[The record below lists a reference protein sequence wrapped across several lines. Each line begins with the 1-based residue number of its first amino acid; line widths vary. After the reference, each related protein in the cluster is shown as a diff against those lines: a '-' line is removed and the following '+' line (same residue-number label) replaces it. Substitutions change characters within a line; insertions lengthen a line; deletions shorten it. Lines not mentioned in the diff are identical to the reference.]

1 MPDKEKRRIQVSQR
15 QNDPVTCQSFLSQ
28 LAARFGRTKDTL
40 LREKWQDL
48 AIKHSGKITIQ
59 DLHDFELDFRQIRQ
73 DLPDMTERE
82 CREHLLKKLPH
93 HLSAHLIE
101 KEGRL
106 RSEKP
111 QMLFI
116 FPTDHSVKEVFQTV
130 AVYVGV
136 EPVKVAKVKPGEFC
150 IQFSD
155 QSAAKKMM

>member
-1 MPDKEKRRIQVSQR
+1 M
-15 QNDPVTCQSFLSQ
+15 
-28 LAARFGRTKDTL
+28 
-40 LREKWQDL
+40 
-48 AIKHSGKITIQ
+48 AIRHSGKITIQ

-73 DLPDMTERE
+73 DLPDLTERE

-93 HLSAHLIE
+93 HLTAHLIE
-101 KEGRL
+101 EEGRL

-136 EPVKVAKVKPGEFC
+136 EPVKVIKFKSGEFC

-155 QSAAKKMM
+155 QSAAKEMMERDGVSSTESEKSCRVNLKT